1 MAPLAERRDV
11 LSAADYLIL
20 FQNLDE
26 LLKIS
31 EEIRDEGGGVDSYLC
46 RVPRITAAYRR
57 YLSGLQ
63 RACCLLVALRR
74 NTAFAK
80 LVCEPAV
87 PQKRRP
93 DLTGVLLLP
102 LEHYRYASGQRFSN
116 VLPLARAIGLLIYR
130 CRRPSLDNPSFLL
143 HSRGLDASVLV
154 AAAIS
159 PDSRRLPS
167 LAISFTR
174 DHVKLRTAASGDSD
188 SRIASHRGFPF

>member
-1 MAPLAERRDV
+1 VRESRYCGVLKSGHTRFMIPLCERRDV

-26 LLKIS
+26 ILKLS
-31 EEIRDEGGGVDSYLC
+31 EEIRDEGGGIDSYLC
-46 RVPRITAAYRR
+46 RVPKITAAYRR

-87 PQKRRP
+87 PHKRRP

-102 LEHYRYASGQRFSN
+102 LEHYR
-116 VLPLARAIGLLIYR
+116 LARYTNCLRLYDQWGFFFRYFSIEQKHLKRQYLI
-130 CRRPSLDNPSFLL
+130 
-143 HSRGLDASVLV
+143 
-154 AAAIS
+154 
-159 PDSRRLPS
+159 
-167 LAISFTR
+167 
-174 DHVKLRTAASGDSD
+174 KLCLTMHNEIIRY
-188 SRIASHRGFPF
+188 F